1 MNDGFREMRP
11 GPTERQVTTENGE
24 VVDVPADWELLPPG
38 DAALSR
44 RVKQAGACWKVAEK
58 RGRKVFS
65 RGIWA
70 PAETIASLREALEVE
85 RADPAHAK
93 RREAARKRRE
103 RDQARYVEEFEAE
116 VIAFL
121 SSAPRHRDLARRLA
135 IAIAARATE
144 VGSGTVGRTKRIAV
158 DQRAEAATIAWL
170 RHHTTS
176 YDTMSIPRVKGM
188 RREVRRQLAA
198 QSRRILA
205 RYRAGESIAAENC
218 PLERGLTA
226 FIDDPTGF

>member
-1 MNDGFREMRP
+1 MNDGFREVRP
-11 GPTERQVTTENGE
+11 GPTERQVTTENGQ
-24 VVDVPADWELLPPG
+24 VVEVPAHWALLPPG

-44 RVKQAGACWKVAEK
+44 RVKRAGPCWKVAEK

-65 RGIWA
+65 RGLWA
-70 PAETIASLREALEVE
+70 PAETIASLRAALELE

-93 RREAARKRRE
+93 KRDAARQRRE
-103 RDQARYVEEFEAE
+103 REQARYVEEFEAE
-116 VIAFL
+116 VAAFL
-121 SSAPRHRDLARRLA
+121 AFAPKHRDLARRLA

-144 VGSGTVGRTKRIAV
+144 VGSGTVGRTKRIPVAE
-158 DQRAEAATIAWL
+158 RAEAATIAWL

-198 QSRRILA
+198 RSRRILA
-205 RYRAGESIAAENC
+205 RYRAGEAVEPSAC
-218 PLERGLTA
+218 PLEGGLTA
-226 FIDDPTGF
+226 YIDDPTGF

>member
-1 MNDGFREMRP
+1 MIDGFQEMRP
-11 GPTERQVTTENGE
+11 GPTERQVKTQSGQ
-24 VVDVPADWELLPPG
+24 VVDVPADWVLLPPG

-44 RVKQAGACWKVAEK
+44 RVKQAGPCWKVAEK

-70 PAETIASLREALEVE
+70 PAETIETLRAALETE
-85 RADPAHAK
+85 RANPAHAK
-93 RREAARKRRE
+93 KREAARKRRE
-103 RDQARYVEEFEAE
+103 QDQARYVEEFEAE
-116 VIAFL
+116 VVAFL
-121 SSAPRHRDLARRLA
+121 GFSPRHRELARRLA

-144 VGSGTVGRTKRIAV
+144 VGSGTVGRTKRIPV
-158 DQRAEAATIAWL
+158 EQRAEAATIAWL

-205 RYRAGESIAAENC
+205 RYRAGETVDPENC